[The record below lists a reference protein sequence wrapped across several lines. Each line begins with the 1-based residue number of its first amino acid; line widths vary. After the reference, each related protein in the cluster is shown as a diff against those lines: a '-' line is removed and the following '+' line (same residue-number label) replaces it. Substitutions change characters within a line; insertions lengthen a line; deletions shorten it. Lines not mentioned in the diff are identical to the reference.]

1 MGYTPSGHVTISV
14 HVLKDFSG
22 ILTPIGSVQ
31 VYTPMRCP
39 FISGVKLYTSTV
51 LGERKDPHSR
61 DVLRERGVPLYT
73 SHAVDTHIH

>member
-1 MGYTPSGHVTISV
+1 MLSR
-14 HVLKDFSG
+14 KDFCGNSL